1 LRSFRV
7 SLVSPLSDSFGH
19 SHTRSSYLS
28 TDFTTLQVSS
38 VHYTEQRAIFPRLV
52 SLTLSSCS
60 SLETENFLSPK
71 LLPSLRSL
79 ALRGQFNFTSTRITK
94 WSTMMSFLPQLDY
107 LHLEIDDFTR
117 IPRQDLPLRY
127 LDRILVDC
135 TASQSLCDSRHGSFI
150 PHLRLLTSTHPHFC
164 DSEIERQLQE
174 LTKFVDVFARTSSRA
189 SSGTVQSIYLN
200 NHSPQHTRVN
210 QVFVQLVQICH
221 DRNIEVVWEEQPDV
235 NEEGVD
241 VMLSP
246 EFGRRMNTR
255 KEKGKR
261 RFESV

>member
-1 LRSFRV
+1 M
-7 SLVSPLSDSFGH
+7 
-19 SHTRSSYLS
+19 
-28 TDFTTLQVSS
+28 
-38 VHYTEQRAIFPRLV
+38 I
-52 SLTLSSCS
+52 
-60 SLETENFLSPK
+60 
-71 LLPSLRSL
+71 
-79 ALRGQFNFTSTRITK
+79 
-94 WSTMMSFLPQLDY
+94 SFLPQLDY

-127 LDRILVDC
+127 LNNILVDC
-135 TASQSLCDSRHGSFI
+135 TASQSLCYSLYASFI
-150 PHLRLLTSTHPHFC
+150 PHLRLLTSTYPHFYE
-164 DSEIERQLQE
+164 SEIERQVQE

-189 SSGTVQSIYLN
+189 SSDRRQSIYLN

-246 EFGRRMNTR
+246 EFGRRMKMR
-255 KEKGKR
+255 KDKGKR
-261 RFESV
+261 RIESV